1 MKLTKKDILNIIN
14 ENLNEM
20 PMDFDT
26 QDRPHQD
33 IQGKLSTGDTPLQKV
48 PLPKTGEEPNKNFQ
62 ELLASERYRQVIEKV
77 RQYTGVNTTMKGED
91 GVMPLAHMMMDAH
104 NKIVQIENE
113 HRPELEQLAVEL
125 VTKEMGIPEGSFQ
138 FDVKIVGMG
147 EIDTED
153 FNREEGNQENPTE
166 VDIEVEEELMD
177 DIAGLDL
184 ERAKIIK
191 QNLTLSNALIIGGLA
206 VVLIVLFI
214 AKLNDADL
222 QAQLEKIKVQLE
234 LAMINEQRNLQLLKV
249 KGINQSDYDI
259 SLQQVKSSKAD
270 LAYTQSLIDKT
281 VIKAPFTGQM
291 GLRQVSLGAFINTA
305 TTIATLQKTDKLKI
319 DFTLPEM
326 YESYVKVG
334 KSIKVEG
341 IELSANTKMNASI
354 FAIEPQINATTR
366 NIKVRAQLQGNLLP
380 GAYVKVYLPET
391 NKKPSIMVPTNVI
404 IPESKSKQIAVVKKG
419 MAQLVDV
426 ETGYRTAGAV
436 EITKGLNVGDS
447 VIVAGMLFVR
457 QGSKIK
463 VGKTLPMQ
471 DITK

>member
-1 MKLTKKDILNIIN
+1 MVDKTI
-14 ENLNEM
+14 EV
-20 PMDFDT
+20 
-26 QDRPHQD
+26 
-33 IQGKLSTGDTPLQKV
+33 TGSV
-48 PLPKTGEEPNKNFQ
+48 
-62 ELLASERYRQVIEKV
+62 LATES
-77 RQYTGVNTTMKGED
+77 
-91 GVMPLAHMMMDAH
+91 
-104 NKIVQIENE
+104 
-113 HRPELEQLAVEL
+113 VEL
-125 VTKEMGIPEGSFQ
+125 HPETNGRITFLQIPEGKLVQ
-138 FDVKIVGMG
+138 
-147 EIDTED
+147 
-153 FNREEGNQENPTE
+153 
-166 VDIEVEEELMD
+166 
-177 DIAGLDL
+177 AG
-184 ERAKIIK
+184 
-191 QNLTLSNALIIGGLA
+191 T
-206 VVLIVLFI
+206 VL

-222 QAQLEKIKVQLE
+222 QAQLEKIKVQLD

-291 GLRQVSLGAFINTA
+291 GLRQVSLGAFINTT
-305 TTIATLQKTDKLKI
+305 TTIATLQKIDKLKI

-326 YESYVKVG
+326 YESYVKVR

-404 IPESKSKQIAVVKKG
+404 IPESKNKQIAIVKKG

-463 VGKTLPMQ
+463 VGKTLPIQ